1 MGRKLFFE
9 ELLKLLQ
16 FFLVNVRNSPVVQV
30 RFYPVQKLITL
41 ARYCLRSS
49 GFVGRCR
56 PNKQV
61 NKMFASLVNQRSH
74 RPIIEIIKTSP
85 NQGKSV
91 AGKVDHCRCKI
102 ELGVQPG
109 LYGMLVGGS
118 NVREV
123 VRHKRAHMTGD
134 KLRGEKLI
142 IAWSLQ
148 SGQYVPDDNGCKND
162 GSGES

>member
-74 RPIIEIIKTSP
+74 RPVIEIIQTAT
-85 NQGKSV
+85 NQWKSFT
-91 AGKVDHCRCKI
+91 GKVHHRGGKI
-102 ELGVQPG
+102 ELGVKPRFHG
-109 LYGMLVGGS
+109 VLVRGS
-118 NVREV
+118 YVSEMICHQRTD
-123 VRHKRAHMTGD
+123 MTVD
-134 KLRGEKLI
+134 ELRRQELI
-142 IAWSLQ
+142 GRRSLQ
-148 SGQYVPDDNGCKND
+148 ARHQVPSDNR
-162 GSGES
+162 S